1 MKVNATGG
9 NATKKTAPQGAHI
22 GRCYQIIDLGTTEDK
37 KFGGRKRKIQF
48 LFELPNELEV
58 FDESKGAQPYYVR
71 TSMTL
76 SMSEKA
82 NLRKFIES
90 WIGKTMTDREASNFE
105 IMDLLSLPAMLNISH
120 RVTDA
125 GTFANIMSISPL
137 PKGITC
143 PAQINPSLSYDTTA
157 HNQDAFSQLPE
168 FVRTQIME
176 SDEYRAR
183 LVGAPKYEPSVVLPQ
198 AQPVQSRSQVDP
210 NLTKDLDDIFGSSF
224 TTSTS
229 SSPF

>member
-1 MKVNATGG
+1 MKVNATGS

-22 GRCYQIIDLGTTEDK
+22 GRCYQIVDLGTTEDK
-37 KFGGRKRKIQF
+37 KFGGRKRKIQL
-48 LFELPNELEV
+48 LFELPNELAT
-58 FDESKGAQPYYVR
+58 FDDSKGEQPFYVR

-90 WIGKTMTDREASNFE
+90 WIGKTMTDKEASNFE
-105 IMDLLSLPAMLNISH
+105 IMDLLGMPAMLNISH

-137 PKGITC
+137 PKGIVC
-143 PAQINPSLSYDTTA
+143 PPQINPSLTYDTTA
-157 HNQDAFSQLPE
+157 HSQDSFSQLPE

-183 LVGAPKYEPSVVLPQ
+183 LVSAPSYEPSVVMPQ
-198 AQPVQSRSQVDP
+198 VQQMPQVSKVDP
-210 NLTKDLDDIFGSSF
+210 NLTRDLDDIFGASF
-224 TTSTS
+224 TIPSDNP
-229 SSPF
+229 PF

>member
-1 MKVNATGG
+1 MKASVTSG
-9 NATKKTAPQGAHI
+9 NAKKKVAPQGAHI

-37 KFGGRKRKIQF
+37 KFGGRKRKVQF

-58 FDESKGAQPYYVR
+58 FDETKGAQPYYVR

-143 PAQINPSLSYDTTA
+143 PPQINPSLAYDTHE
-157 HNQDAFSQLPE
+157 HNQDVFSQLPE
-168 FVRTQIME
+168 FVREQIME
-176 SDEYRAR
+176 SDEYKSR
-183 LVGAPKYEPSVVLPQ
+183 LNSAPKYEPSVSMP
-198 AQPVQSRSQVDP
+198 SRPGQQHSQIDAS
-210 NLTKDLDDIFGSSF
+210 LTQDLDDIFGSSF

-229 SSPF
+229 KSPF

>member
-1 MKVNATGG
+1 MKVNATGS

-22 GRCYQIIDLGTTEDK
+22 GRCYQIVDLGTMEDK
-37 KFGGRKRKIQF
+37 KFGGRKRKVQF

-90 WIGKTMTDREASNFE
+90 WIGKPMTDREASNFE
-105 IMDLLSLPAMLNISH
+105 IMDLLGMPAMLNITH
-120 RVTDA
+120 RVTDG

-183 LVGAPKYEPSVVLPQ
+183 LVGVPKYEPSAVMPQ
-198 AQPVQSRSQVDP
+198 VQQVQSRSQIDP

-224 TTSTS
+224 NTSSTS
-229 SSPF
+229 PF

>member
-1 MKVNATGG
+1 MKVNATSG

-37 KFGGRKRKIQF
+37 KFGGRKRKVQF
-48 LFELPNELEV
+48 LFELPNELAT
-58 FDESKGAQPYYVR
+58 FDDSKGEQPFYVR

-90 WIGKTMTDREASNFE
+90 WIGKSMTDREASNFE
-105 IMDLLSLPAMLNISH
+105 IMDLLGTPAMLNVSH
-120 RVTDA
+120 RVTDV

-143 PAQINPSLSYDTTA
+143 PGQINPSLAYDTTA
-157 HNQDAFSQLPE
+157 HNQEVFSLLPE
-168 FVRTQIME
+168 FIREQIMQ
-176 SDEYRAR
+176 SDEYRSRFEA
-183 LVGAPKYEPSVVLPQ
+183 EQNHNPSVVLPQ
-198 AQPVQSRSQVDP
+198 SNLVESRSQVDP
-210 NLTKDLDDIFGSSF
+210 NLTKDLDDIFGGHF
-224 TTSTS
+224 TTPSDNP
-229 SSPF
+229 PF

>member
-1 MKVNATGG
+1 MKVNATGS

-22 GRCYQIIDLGTTEDK
+22 GRCYQIVDLGTTEDK
-37 KFGGRKRKIQF
+37 KFGGRKRKVQF

-58 FDESKGAQPYYVR
+58 FDDSKGAQPYYVR

-90 WIGKTMTDREASNFE
+90 WIGKPMIDREASNFE
-105 IMDLLSLPAMLNISH
+105 IMDLLGMPAMLNITH
-120 RVTDA
+120 RVTDG

-183 LVGAPKYEPSVVLPQ
+183 LVGAPKYEPSVVMPQ
-198 AQPVQSRSQVDP
+198 VQQVQSRSQVDP
-210 NLTKDLDDIFGSSF
+210 NLIKDLDDIFGSSF
-224 TTSTS
+224 NTSSTS
-229 SSPF
+229 PF